1 MTDPGPPHTASIS
14 LRGVSRR
21 FVGRGTSV
29 EAVTGFDL
37 DVAPGEFVVIVGPS
51 GCGKSTVLNMVA
63 GLFAP
68 SAGEVLID
76 GRRVTGVDPGVG
88 YVTQQDN
95 LLPWRSLLDNVE
107 LPLELAVRKLP
118 PEQRRAKALAL
129 IERVG
134 LKGFEQHWPHELSG
148 GMRQRINIIRT
159 LSYEPRIILMDE
171 PFGPLDAM
179 TRGVL
184 QQELLNL
191 WSEQR
196 KTVLFITHDLMEAI
210 ALGDRVVV
218 MSARPGRVKAVETV
232 DIPRP
237 RVLAEI
243 TRDPRFH
250 RIHDRLSELIW
261 QELHSQVSGVATH
274 G

>member
-1 MTDPGPPHTASIS
+1 MTPSIS
-14 LRGVSRR
+14 LRGVGRR
-21 FVGRGTSV
+21 FGSRGSTV
-29 EAVTGFDL
+29 EAVTGVDL

-63 GLFAP
+63 GLFP
-68 SAGEVLID
+68 PTSGEILVD
-76 GRRVTGVDPGVG
+76 GRLVSGVNPQVG

-95 LLPWRSLLDNVE
+95 LLPWRVLVENVE
-107 LPLELAVRKLP
+107 LPMELGVRKTTP
-118 PEQRRAKALAL
+118 QERRARALAL

-134 LKGFEQHWPHELSG
+134 LKGFENHYPHELSG

-159 LSYEPRIILMDE
+159 LSYNPQIILMDE

-210 ALGDRVVV
+210 ALGDKVVV

-237 RVLAEI
+237 RVLSEV
-243 TRDPRFH
+243 TKDPRFH
-250 RIHDRLSELIW
+250 RIHDRLSDLIW
-261 QELHSQVSGVATH
+261 QELHQQVAGAAH

>member
-1 MTDPGPPHTASIS
+1 MTPSIS
-14 LRGVSRR
+14 LRGVGRR
-21 FVGRGTSV
+21 FLSRGTTV
-29 EAVTGFDL
+29 EAVASVDL
-37 DVAPGEFVVIVGPS
+37 DIAPGEFVVIVGPS

-63 GLFAP
+63 GLFEP
-68 SAGEVLID
+68 TSGEVLVD
-76 GRRVTGVDPGVG
+76 GRRVTGVDAKVG

-95 LLPWRSLLDNVE
+95 LLPWRTLVQNVE
-107 LPLELAVRKLP
+107 LPLELAVRRLTVP
-118 PEQRRAKALAL
+118 QRRAKAMEL

-134 LKGFEQHWPHELSG
+134 LKGFEHHYPHELSG

-159 LSYEPRIILMDE
+159 LSYNPQIILMDE

-191 WSEQR
+191 WSEHR

-218 MSARPGRVKAVETV
+218 MSARPGRVKAVEAV

-237 RVLAEI
+237 RKLSEV
-243 TRDPRFH
+243 TKDPRFH
-250 RIHDRLSELIW
+250 RIHDRLSDLIW
-261 QELHSQVSGVATH
+261 EELQQQVAGGGH

>member
-1 MTDPGPPHTASIS
+1 MTDPGHSHTASIS

-29 EAVTGFDL
+29 DAVTGFDL

-63 GLFAP
+63 GLFPP

-76 GRRVTGVDPGVG
+76 GRRVSGVDPGVG

-95 LLPWRSLLDNVE
+95 LLPWRTLLDNVE

-218 MSARPGRVKAVETV
+218 MSARPGRVKAIETV

-237 RVLAEI
+237 RVLAEV

-261 QELHSQVSGVATH
+261 QELHSQVSGVANH
-274 G
+274 E

>member
-1 MTDPGPPHTASIS
+1 MTASIS
-14 LRGVSRR
+14 LRGVGRS
-21 FVGRGTSV
+21 FVSRGTTV
-29 EAVTGFDL
+29 EAVASVDL
-37 DVAPGEFVVIVGPS
+37 DIAPAEFVVIVGPS

-63 GLFAP
+63 GLFP
-68 SAGEVLID
+68 PTSGEVLID
-76 GRRVTGVDPGVG
+76 GRPVNGVDAAVG

-95 LLPWRSLLDNVE
+95 LLPWRTMVQNVE
-107 LPLELAVRKLP
+107 LPLELAVRKLTP
-118 PEQRRAKALAL
+118 AARREKALAL

-134 LKGFEQHWPHELSG
+134 LKGFEHHYPHELSG

-159 LSYEPRIILMDE
+159 LSYNPQIILMDE

-191 WSEQR
+191 WSEHR

-237 RVLAEI
+237 RVLAEV
-243 TRDPRFH
+243 TKDPRFH
-250 RIHDRLSELIW
+250 RIHDRLSDLIW
-261 QELHSQVSGVATH
+261 EELQQQVAGA
-274 G
+274 GRD